1 MGVGAQIGPHD
12 QAGRLEGNTGPIY
25 SNAVVE
31 GRYKPPA
38 VSLSHLRQQQAA
50 LAAARA
56 HRRAHAGLPTSA
68 SAPVLK
74 EARSWAADPR
84 THPMS
89 RFYFDVKPLP
99 GTRTGLEYEPVL
111 ASRSPPIADG
121 RRRSPPRSNSPPRG
135 KSPPRSR
142 SPPRELHSPTHAFS
156 LRHSPMEPAAR
167 PEWAA

>member
-1 MGVGAQIGPHD
+1 MS
-12 QAGRLEGNTGPIY
+12 AGSGE
-25 SNAVVE
+25 
-31 GRYKPPA
+31 
-38 VSLSHLRQQQAA
+38 
-50 LAAARA
+50 LA
-56 HRRAHAGLPTSA
+56 PSA

-74 EARSWAADPR
+74 EESKPWAADPR

-99 GTRTGLEYEPVL
+99 GTLTGLEYQPVL

-121 RRRSPPRSNSPPRG
+121 RRRSPPRNS
-135 KSPPRSR
+135 SPPRSK

-167 PEWAA
+167 PEWAT